1 MIYQHGNYSYQFF
14 SNRTG
19 IELGAGS
26 FVDFRPGYYSVRSD
40 GARTVKQDYT
50 TPEGVIRA
58 IKKGTAKFVK
68 EATNE

>member
-50 TPEGVIRA
+50 EIDGIKRA
-58 IKKGTAKFVK
+58 IKRGTAKFEK
-68 EATNE
+68 TA

>member
-1 MIYQHGNYSYQFF
+1 MIITQDEYTYTLDRGEGGQTMGKWF
-14 SNRTG
+14 
-19 IELGAGS
+19 I
-26 FVDFRPGYYSVRSD
+26 DFTPRYYAIRSD